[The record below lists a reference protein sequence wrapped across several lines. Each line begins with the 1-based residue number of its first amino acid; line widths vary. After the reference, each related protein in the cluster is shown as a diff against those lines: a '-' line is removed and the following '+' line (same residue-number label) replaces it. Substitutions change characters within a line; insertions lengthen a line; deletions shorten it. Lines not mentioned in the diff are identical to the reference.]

1 MSIELN
7 SSCLSFKISAFPM
20 LPDDAKII
28 LSEISGSSYFSFIY
42 PFTCSSEIGLNF
54 IIVHLDFIVVDV
66 HDMGTDGI

>member
-1 MSIELN
+1 
-7 SSCLSFKISAFPM
+7 M

-54 IIVHLDFIVVDV
+54 IIVHLDFIVLKKLDSFDPINIIFANSGGSSKVFNKQF
-66 HDMGTDGI
+66 

>member
-1 MSIELN
+1 
-7 SSCLSFKISAFPM
+7 M

-54 IIVHLDFIVVDV
+54 IIVHLDFIVLKKLDSFAPINMIMTIWEEI
-66 HDMGTDGI
+66 H